1 MGTDASVMLDRRAVS
16 EAVAPISG
24 GSERTAEGI
33 VVELLPSALVR
44 VRMEGEHQLL
54 AHLPSS
60 QRANFVRLR
69 VGDRVRVAV
78 SAQDRTRGRVLALL
92 TKGQVL

>member
-1 MGTDASVMLDRRAVS
+1 MPDASVERVA
-16 EAVAPISG
+16 EA
-24 GSERTAEGI
+24 I

-44 VRMEGEHQLL
+44 IRLEGEHELV

-69 VGDRVRVAV
+69 VGDRVRVALSV
-78 SAQDRTRGRVLALL
+78 TDRTRGRVLELL
-92 TKGQVL
+92 TKV

>member
-1 MGTDASVMLDRRAVS
+1 MPDANAERVT
-16 EAVAPISG
+16 EA
-24 GSERTAEGI
+24 I

-44 VRMEGEHQLL
+44 IRLEGEHELV

-69 VGDRVRVAV
+69 VGDRVRVAL
-78 SAQDRTRGRVLALL
+78 SLTDRTRGRVLKLL
-92 TKGQVL
+92 TEI

>member
-1 MGTDASVMLDRRAVS
+1 MADASAERVA
-16 EAVAPISG
+16 EA
-24 GSERTAEGI
+24 I

-44 VRMEGEHQLL
+44 IGLEGEHELL

-69 VGDRVRVAV
+69 VGDRVSVALSV
-78 SAQDRTRGRVLALL
+78 TDRTRGRVLELL
-92 TKGQVL
+92 TKI